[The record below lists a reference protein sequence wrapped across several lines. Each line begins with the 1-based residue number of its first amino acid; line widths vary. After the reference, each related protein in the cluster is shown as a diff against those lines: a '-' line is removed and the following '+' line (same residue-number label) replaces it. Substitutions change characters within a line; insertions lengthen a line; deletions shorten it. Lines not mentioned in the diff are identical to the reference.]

1 MATLLDPGRQ
11 ALQDQPFSRLPG
23 PSLPGP
29 SLPGPSARG
38 ITLTSCCMS
47 FPAT

>member
-11 ALQDQPFSRLPG
+11 ALQDQPFSRL
-23 PSLPGP
+23 LGP